1 MNVRLAASTLVLG
14 TTLAAASLGM
24 TGCVA
29 GNSTRIQSPTVG
41 RQLIDLQEAYEKG
54 AITEAEYE
62 KQKAR
67 FLAEPQ
73 ITSTV
78 TIRRKEADS
87 TTEE

>member
-1 MNVRLAASTLVLG
+1 MNARLAASTLVLA
-14 TTLAAASLGM
+14 TMLAATSLG
-24 TGCVA
+24 TSGFVA

-78 TIRRKEADS
+78 TIKRKEADS
-87 TTEE
+87 TNEE